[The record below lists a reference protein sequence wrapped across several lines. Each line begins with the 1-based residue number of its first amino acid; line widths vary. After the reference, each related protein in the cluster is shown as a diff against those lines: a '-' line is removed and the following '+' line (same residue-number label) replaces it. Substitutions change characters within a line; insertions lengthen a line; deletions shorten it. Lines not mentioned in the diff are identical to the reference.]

1 MPLVTKLRKYT
12 MTASKMHSPLLA
24 VVVTVLNEGDN
35 ILPVCEEI
43 RAALAALPVT
53 EVIFVDDGSTDNTLQ
68 KLQEARSTILPEL
81 RILVHPERL
90 GKSTALRTAIRIAR
104 APWIATMDGDGQDDP
119 AFIGTMFNAIR
130 EYDNTPVGPL
140 VVGIRRKRRDRLSR
154 RLATRFA
161 NGLRQRLLKDDC
173 PDTGGPLKLFQRDLF
188 LALPQFEGLHRFIP
202 ALMKSYGA
210 PLICIETQ
218 HRARLHGHSKYTNFH
233 RALVGI
239 RDMLGVLWLQNRTR
253 RPPPPTEL

>member
-1 MPLVTKLRKYT
+1 
-12 MTASKMHSPLLA
+12 MTASKSHSPLLA
-24 VVVTVLNEGDN
+24 VVVSVLNEGDN
-35 ILPVCEEI
+35 ILPVCTEI
-43 RAALAALPVT
+43 REALTALPPT

-68 KLQEARSTILPEL
+68 KLQEARNTILPQL
-81 RILVHPERL
+81 RILIHPECL
-90 GKSTALRTAIRIAR
+90 GKSTALRTAIRAAR

-119 AFIGTMFNAIR
+119 AFIQTMVNAIR
-130 EYDNTPVGPL
+130 GHENAPVGPL
-140 VVGIRRKRRDRLSR
+140 VVGIRHKRRDNLSR

-188 LALPQFEGLHRFIP
+188 LSLPQFEGLHRFIP

-218 HRARLHGHSKYTNFH
+218 HRARLHGQSKYTNLH

-239 RDMLGVLWLQNRTR
+239 RDMLGVLWLQKRTR
-253 RPPPPTEL
+253 RPPPQTEL

>member
-1 MPLVTKLRKYT
+1 

-24 VVVTVLNEGDN
+24 IVVSVLNEGEN
-35 ILPVCEEI
+35 ILPVCTEI
-43 RAALAALPVT
+43 RTALAALPPA
-53 EVIFVDDGSTDNTLQ
+53 EVIFVDDGSTDDTLQ
-68 KLQEARSTILPEL
+68 KLQEARRTILPEL
-81 RILVHPERL
+81 RILVHPDCL
-90 GKSTALRTAIRIAR
+90 GKSTALRTAIRAAR

-119 AFIGTMFNAIR
+119 AFISTMFDAVQTYGNA
-130 EYDNTPVGPL
+130 PVQPL

-161 NGLRQRLLKDDC
+161 NGLRQRLLKDNC

-210 PLICIETQ
+210 PLICLETR
-218 HRARLHGHSKYTNFH
+218 HRARLHGQSKYTNLH

-239 RDMLGVLWLQNRTR
+239 RDMLGVLWLQKRTR
-253 RPPPPTEL
+253 RPPSLTEL